1 MAEKPTY
8 QELER
13 RVQELETDYSQL
25 EKKLQ
30 EAHFFSEEIMRYMTE
45 GLVLT
50 DVRENVIFINQRLSE
65 MLGYLPE
72 EIIGKCWL
80 DMVPA
85 EQQVIAHE
93 AQARRVQGHADRY
106 EIILRHKDGHKF
118 PVLIGAGPRFNKQRG
133 EFIGTMGV
141 VNDIT
146 DRKQAEDAL
155 NRKHIMLARTEA
167 VAHVG
172 SWEWEAESDKV
183 TWSEELFR
191 IFGLEPMEEAP
202 PFAEHQVFYVP
213 EDRARLVEAVQE
225 CLRNSIPY
233 DLEVRINRTDG
244 QLRNCVVRGIPEH
257 GADGSVNRLYGS
269 LHDITE
275 RKRAE
280 EKLENI
286 KLEFQSIFDNS
297 YVGIMVLREGRKL
310 AAGNPRLADIFGYEN
325 PEEMVGLSMRRLH
338 LSEEKFRE
346 FGENYYARLSNS
358 EQFQVEYQLRRKDGS
373 PVWCSLSGRALYPS
387 NLDHGVIWVIDD
399 ITHRKQAEEAL
410 HKSEE
415 RFSLAME
422 ASKDGIWDWDLTTGY
437 IYCSPALTSMLG
449 YDSKDVIEHVDQ
461 WQNLI
466 HPEDRQKTYQ
476 INLDCV
482 NNLTDSFEIEYRMK
496 TSDGCWKWI
505 LGRGRA
511 ACRDVSGRAVR
522 VIGTHQDITERKQ
535 TEDALKASELWLG
548 ETMRIA
554 RVGGW
559 KIDLLGNTLEW
570 TDETFRIH
578 ELPIGDPPNVDEAI
592 LFYHAEDR
600 PWVSTAVQHAVANG
614 EGFDFEARI
623 ITAKQNLIW
632 VRSIGHASIHEGRMV
647 LVWGMIQDI
656 TERKLAEEALRDSE
670 AKFRSYIEHAP
681 LGVFVADAQGRYIE
695 VSPSAERIT
704 SYTVEQ
710 LTSMSIPDLLV
721 PENREDG
728 LKHFQALIDT
738 GQSYGETA
746 FRRADGSIGYWN
758 VSATRLGPDRYL
770 GFVEDIT
777 ERKEREE
784 RIALL
789 GHMLD
794 HAPAGVTI
802 HNTEGHFLFSNRQN
816 MLMHGY
822 EREEEFLALNLHQ
835 IDLPESEAMLAERF
849 RKIFEEGEARFEVAH
864 FRKDGSIIEL
874 EVTAKTIDWYGQI
887 AILSIAIDIS
897 ERKRVE
903 KELKAERDQ
912 IFSLFNSIDEIIY
925 IADPQTH
932 ELLYINRHLASLLP
946 ENGIGKKC
954 YKVLQN
960 FDSPCSF
967 CTNDIIFGNMSE
979 PHRWEYYNPFLDQH
993 YAIIDRVIHW
1003 SDGRDVRFEMAVD
1016 ISGIKEAEAE
1026 KEKLQ
1031 AHLLQAQKMESVGRL
1046 AGGVAHDFNNMLG
1059 VILGHAEFA
1068 LEKAAENHDLYTDL
1082 KEIQTAAQR
1091 SADLTRQLL
1100 TFARKQIIDP
1110 RKLDLNHTVENMLS
1124 MLRRLI
1130 GEDIDLSWEPARK
1143 LWPVK
1148 MDSSQVDQILANLC
1162 VNARDAIAGVGK
1174 LTIETGMIS
1183 FDEAYCKDYAGFI
1196 PGDFVMIAVSDDGCG
1211 MDKETLNNLFEP
1223 FFTTKEVGKGTGLGL
1238 ATIYGIVKQNNGFI
1252 NVYSE
1257 PGQGTTFRIYLPRYS
1272 AANETH
1278 EVIQPEKPAPTGNET
1293 ILLVE
1298 DEPAILNMT
1307 RMMLERKGYSVLFA
1321 ASPAE
1326 AIDMAKAHADK
1337 IHLIMTD
1344 VVMPEMNGRD
1354 LSSRITALY
1363 PDIKLLFMSGY
1374 TANVIAHQGVLD
1386 EGVAFIQKPFS
1397 MKDLAVKVREVLDMA
1412 PDKTQR

>member
-1 MAEKPTY
+1 MAEKPSY
-8 QELER
+8 EELER
-13 RVQELETDYSQL
+13 QIQQLQKAECYFSAQRDRAEHLRNILLAIRNVNQLIVRETDPKALIKKVCSELTNTRGYFNAWIALMDEAETCASIIASSGFNRGFDTMKFNLQRGML
-25 EKKLQ
+25 PSCMQQTLGGEKLSVIKNPQADCPDCPLS
-30 EAHFFSEEIMRYMTE
+30 SEYAGRSGMSS
-45 GLVLT
+45 
-50 DVRENVIFINQRLSE
+50 RLSYGGKAYGILSVSVPAAYAYDKE
-65 MLGYLPE
+65 EHDLFTELAVDLAFALNKIETDKKIHRLNRIVTSIPQPISFVSQDYRYLAVNDVYAE
-72 EIIGKCWL
+72 LFKIDAQKIIGQT
-80 DMVPA
+80 PA
-85 EQQVIAHE
+85 EFFGEQVFETEIRPRLDH
-93 AQARRVQGHADRY
+93 VLKGNVLHY
-106 EIILRHKDGHKF
+106 EIQADF
-118 PVLIGAGPRFNKQRG
+118 PGRGKRWMSMSYYPYRNKNG
-133 EFIGTMGV
+133 
-141 VNDIT
+141 DIT
-146 DRKQAEDAL
+146 GV
-155 NRKHIMLARTEA
+155 I
-167 VAHVG
+167 
-172 SWEWEAESDKV
+172 S
-183 TWSEELFR
+183 
-191 IFGLEPMEEAP
+191 
-202 PFAEHQVFYVP
+202 
-213 EDRARLVEAVQE
+213 
-225 CLRNSIPY
+225 
-233 DLEVRINRTDG
+233 
-244 QLRNCVVRGIPEH
+244 H
-257 GADGSVNRLYGS
+257 G
-269 LHDITE
+269 HDITE
-275 RKRAE
+275 
-280 EKLENI
+280 
-286 KLEFQSIFDNS
+286 
-297 YVGIMVLREGRKL
+297 
-310 AAGNPRLADIFGYEN
+310 
-325 PEEMVGLSMRRLH
+325 
-338 LSEEKFRE
+338 
-346 FGENYYARLSNS
+346 
-358 EQFQVEYQLRRKDGS
+358 
-373 PVWCSLSGRALYPS
+373 
-387 NLDHGVIWVIDD
+387 
-399 ITHRKQAEEAL
+399 RKQAEEAL

-415 RFSLAME
+415 RFSLAMK

-449 YDSKDVIEHVDQ
+449 YDSIDVIEHADQ
-461 WQNLI
+461 WQELI
-466 HPEDRQKTYQ
+466 YPEDRQKAYQ
-476 INLDCV
+476 ANLDCV

-496 TSDGCWKWI
+496 TKDGGWKWI
-505 LGRGRA
+505 LGRGEA
-511 ACRDVSGRAVR
+511 VYRDASGRAVR
-522 VIGTHQDITERKQ
+522 MIGTHQDITERKQ
-535 TEDALKASELWLG
+535 AEDAFKLSEAWLG

-632 VRSIGHASIHEGRMV
+632 VRSIGHTSFHEGRMV

-656 TERKLAEEALRDSE
+656 TERKLAEEALRESE
-670 AKFRSYIEHAP
+670 LRFRSYIEHAP
-681 LGVFVADAQGRYIE
+681 LGIFVADGQGRYIE
-695 VSPSAERIT
+695 VNPSAERIT
-704 SYTVEQ
+704 GYAVEQ

-721 PENREDG
+721 PESRENG
-728 LKHFQALIDT
+728 LKHFQALINT

-777 ERKEREE
+777 ERKERED

-849 RKIFEEGEARFEVAH
+849 RKIYEEGEARFEVAH

-897 ERKRVE
+897 ERKRAE

-932 ELLYINRHLASLLP
+932 ELLYINRHLEALLP

-960 FDSPCSF
+960 LDSPCSF

-1031 AHLLQAQKMESVGRL
+1031 GHLLQAQKMESVGRL

-1130 GEDIDLSWEPARK
+1130 GEDIDLSWEPARQ

-1174 LTIETGMIS
+1174 LTIETGMVS
-1183 FDEAYCKDYAGFI
+1183 FDEAYCKDHAGFI

-1307 RMMLERKGYSVLFA
+1307 RMMLERKGYSVLPA
-1321 ASPAE
+1321 ATP
-1326 AIDMAKAHADK
+1326 AKAIALSKTHADK
-1337 IHLIMTD
+1337 IHLLMTD

-1354 LSSRITALY
+1354 LAGHVTELY
-1363 PDIKLLFMSGY
+1363 PDIRLLFMSGY
-1374 TANVIAHQGVLD
+1374 TANIIAHQGVLD

-1397 MKDLAVKVREVLDMA
+1397 MADLAEKIREVLDMVS
-1412 PDKTQR
+1412 DKNQG